1 MFAVRASKINEA
13 KGEQATMSKK
23 FRITVNGETYEV
35 EVEDLGGDAPV
46 RRAPVAAAPVAAPVS
61 VPQPKA
67 AASAPQPSAPAPKAE
82 AKPAAK
88 PVAAGEGDVTAPMP
102 GTILDV
108 KVNVGDA
115 VTAGQTVLILEAM
128 KMENEIA
135 APAAGT
141 VKAIHVS
148 KGAAVNPGD
157 VLVSIG

>member
-1 MFAVRASKINEA
+1 
-13 KGEQATMSKK
+13 MSKK
-23 FRITVNGETYEV
+23 FRITVNGEAYEV

-46 RRAPVAAAPVAAPVS
+46 RRAPVAAAISTPAAAPVS
-61 VPQPKA
+61 VPQPKV
-67 AASAPQPSAPAPKAE
+67 AASAAQPST
-82 AKPAAK
+82 PAAK
-88 PVAAGEGDVTAPMP
+88 PAPKPAAAGANDVTAPMP
-102 GTILDV
+102 GTILDL

-115 VTAGQTVLILEAM
+115 VQAGTTVLILEAM

-157 VLVSIG
+157 VLITIG

>member
-1 MFAVRASKINEA
+1 MCAARVSKINEA

-46 RRAPVAAAPVAAPVS
+46 RRAPVAAAPVSTPTAAPVS
-61 VPQPKA
+61 
-67 AASAPQPSAPAPKAE
+67 APQPTAAPKPAAPKPE

-88 PVAAGEGDVTAPMP
+88 PAVAGEKDVTAPMP

-108 KVNVGDA
+108 KVNVGDT
-115 VTAGQTVLILEAM
+115 VDAGSTVLILEAM

-157 VLVSIG
+157 VLISIE

>member
-1 MFAVRASKINEA
+1 MFAAKVSKINEA

-23 FRITVNGETYEV
+23 FRITINGETYEV

-46 RRAPVAAAPVAAPVS
+46 RRAPVAAAPIGTPAAAP
-61 VPQPKA
+61 
-67 AASAPQPSAPAPKAE
+67 APVAQPSAPAPKLE

-88 PVAAGEGDVTAPMP
+88 PAVAGANDVTAPMP

-115 VTAGQTVLILEAM
+115 VQAGQTVLILEAM

-157 VLVSIG
+157 VLITIG

>member
-1 MFAVRASKINEA
+1 MFAVTASKINEA

-23 FRITVNGETYEV
+23 FRITINGETYEV

-46 RRAPVAAAPVAAPVS
+46 RRAPVAAPVNVPQAAAPV
-61 VPQPKA
+61 V
-67 AASAPQPSAPAPKAE
+67 QPSAPAPKPE

-88 PVAAGEGDVTAPMP
+88 PAVASANDVTAPMP

-115 VTAGQTVLILEAM
+115 VQAGQTVLILEAM

-157 VLVSIG
+157 VLITIG

>member
-1 MFAVRASKINEA
+1 
-13 KGEQATMSKK
+13 MSKK

-35 EVEDLGGDAPV
+35 EVEDLGGDVPV
-46 RRAPVAAAPVAAPVS
+46 RRAPAAAAISTPAAAPVS

-67 AASAPQPSAPAPKAE
+67 AAPAAQPSAPAPKAE
-82 AKPAAK
+82 AKPA
-88 PVAAGEGDVTAPMP
+88 VAGAGDVTAPMP
-102 GTILDV
+102 GTILDI

-115 VTAGQTVLILEAM
+115 VQAGATVLILEAM

-148 KGAAVNPGD
+148 KGAAVNPGE
-157 VLVSIG
+157 VLVTIG

>member
-1 MFAVRASKINEA
+1 
-13 KGEQATMSKK
+13 MSKM
-23 FRITVNGETYEV
+23 FRITINGETYEV

-46 RRAPVAAAPVAAPVS
+46 RRAPVAAAPISTPAAAPVS

-67 AASAPQPSAPAPKAE
+67 AAPAAPASAPAPKPA

-88 PVAAGEGDVTAPMP
+88 PAVAGAEDVTAPMP

-115 VTAGQTVLILEAM
+115 VQAGTTVLILEAM

-157 VLVSIG
+157 VLITIG